1 MGTQI
6 VAETPSSELAYAT
19 PRPWFPRVAA
29 TTPRRRSSSPSSV
42 MTERALRTLK
52 ELVGAWFS
60 CLTQTSTPRPTTASS
75 GAYRRSGVGATQ
87 GRIRRSAARTSAKA
101 IGQCSTCAI
110 NRENIRFGHGS
121 KEKEKPEPGSR
132 GLRATEVG
140 SGSPSAAATALASA
154 IARDGGAV
162 LASYRDPLGSHWQ
175 VLASLPLDCVEP
187 TPFQRDL
194 SATHVERLTGVIGAL
209 DRFLDPI
216 IAVRSEDGR
225 YWTPNGHHRLASL
238 RNLGARSI
246 VALVLPE
253 PEVAYKILALNTE
266 KAHNLREK
274 SLEVIRMARDL
285 AGRGSETE
293 KDYALEFEEAAF
305 LTLGMCY
312 EQNGRFAG
320 GAYHPVL
327 KRVDTFL
334 GQPLAKA
341 LEKRTARATQLLE
354 LDGAVIAAMQALKEK
369 GFESPYLRAF
379 VVARINPL
387 RFQRGAK
394 ADFDETIDK
403 MLASAKKFKADS
415 VKPEQLARAGGAAD
429 E

>member
-1 MGTQI
+1 M
-6 VAETPSSELAYAT
+6 
-19 PRPWFPRVAA
+19 
-29 TTPRRRSSSPSSV
+29 
-42 MTERALRTLK
+42 
-52 ELVGAWFS
+52 
-60 CLTQTSTPRPTTASS
+60 
-75 GAYRRSGVGATQ
+75 
-87 GRIRRSAARTSAKA
+87 ARKK
-101 IGQCSTCAI
+101 
-110 NRENIRFGHGS
+110 
-121 KEKEKPEPGSR
+121 KEKAEPGSR

-140 SGSPSAAATALASA
+140 SGSPSASASILVNA
-154 IARDGGAV
+154 IGKDGGAA
-162 LASYRDPLGSHWQ
+162 LATYRDPLGSHWQ
-175 VLASLPLDCVEP
+175 VLAALPIDRVEP

-194 SATHVERLTGVIGAL
+194 SATHVERLTGVLRAL

-225 YWTPNGHHRLASL
+225 YWTPNGNHRLAAL
-238 RNLGARSI
+238 RGLGARSVI
-246 VALVLPE
+246 ALVLPE

-285 AGRGSETE
+285 AGKGTETE

-312 EQNGRFAG
+312 EQNARFAG

-327 KRVDTFL
+327 KRVDAFL
-334 GQPLAKA
+334 GQPLSKS
-341 LEKRTARATQLLE
+341 LEKRAERAEQVLA
-354 LDGAVIAAMQALKEK
+354 LDAAVVAAMAALKEK

-394 ADFDETIDK
+394 ADFDETIAK
-403 MLASAKKFKADS
+403 MLNGAKKFKADS
-415 VKPEQLARAGGAAD
+415 VKPEQLAKAGGVAD